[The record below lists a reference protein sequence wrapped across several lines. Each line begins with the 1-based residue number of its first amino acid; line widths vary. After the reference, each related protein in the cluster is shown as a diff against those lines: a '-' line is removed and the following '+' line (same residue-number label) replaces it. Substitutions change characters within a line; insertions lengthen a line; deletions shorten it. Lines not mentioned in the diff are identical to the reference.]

1 MASPASFKLLRWTQR
16 KYNEF
21 GLFLIVFF
29 FLGIINLHKS
39 WTLFSKFT
47 SLLLFYCNFH
57 DLEIQNVPLR
67 LSDHCALLEA
77 DKCSLGL
84 LKKKDAFSLF
94 FFDLQK
100 DKYLETVVSIESK
113 GNSSEYPDKFP
124 RDSYPIWSSSFFDLS
139 WMVTIKERKSLCPWQ
154 LQGYCLQHSIG
165 HLKTTG

>member
-1 MASPASFKLLRWTQR
+1 MNPKKIQRIWTV
-16 KYNEF
+16 F
-21 GLFLIVFF
+21 DSFF

-47 SLLLFYCNFH
+47 SLLLFLFYCNFH

-139 WMVTIKERKSLCPWQ
+139 WMVTIKERKSLKCV
-154 LQGYCLQHSIG
+154 LDSCKDIVCNILLDI
-165 HLKTTG
+165 